1 MNSNDLKLYLEWD
14 YYAWGEALKYWDS
27 ILPND
32 LTGKKVLE
40 LGGRHGG
47 LSLFFARKGATVICS
62 DLHGPSVD
70 AKNLHKNFPN
80 ISHEAIDATNIPYE
94 DEFDYI
100 VFKSIL
106 GGIGYNENFE
116 NQEKCIASIQKA
128 LKKDGIL
135 LFAENAKASLLH
147 QVMRKHLTKWGSK
160 WNYLNNNELTNLLR
174 GHFKSVHLNSFGFFS
189 IFSRSTWIKKY
200 LFIIDKVSNSYIK
213 RKFKYI
219 VFGFSKN

>member
-27 ILPND
+27 ILPSD
-32 LTGKKVLE
+32 LSGKKVLE

-100 VFKSIL
+100 VFKSVL
-106 GGIGYNENFE
+106 GGVGYDGNTE
-116 NQEKCIASIQKA
+116 NQVRCLHSINKS
-128 LKKDGIL
+128 LKENGLL
-135 LFAENAKASLLH
+135 LFCENSKASPIHRLA
-147 QVMRKHLTKWGSK
+147 RKLKVKWANRWGYTSTTELNKLITKSGMHPK
-160 WNYLNNNELTNLLR
+160 I
-174 GHFKSVHLNSFGFFS
+174 NSFGFFS
-189 IFSRSTWIKKY
+189 LFTRNNKIKLILYK
-200 LFIIDKVSNSYIK
+200 LDKCINRLIPNS
-213 RKFKYI
+213 FKYI
-219 VFGFSKN
+219 NYGHARK